1 MSKPMRKITTLI
13 LLLCFTMLPVSF
25 AAASSTPQEIEIAT
39 RMKEDISA
47 LLDKLV
53 GIGKSKVFINI
64 EGEMVS
70 KSKSE
75 SGTPEEDIVSLP
87 GYSSVNIL
95 EKTNDFIK
103 KQKGEAQHTSE
114 FKITKITTSI
124 VLDKTIEQTKANTI
138 KLLVS
143 DIMRLDAKR
152 GDSITMKKADMLPWW
167 KSFMDSH
174 DNRKIILI
182 AAIATLIL
190 AIIAIIAYGLASNLF
205 RTIIDYARISA
216 LNSRSDMGPIGGGP
230 AMQQMPEIGG
240 AQGDIDGE
248 FPEIMDAEGLP
259 ISGLIESES
268 AFGFMEKLPTK
279 ELSEILMDEPPEDIA
294 VIIANLTDQKP
305 HISSKLLLSFP
316 NNIRQEITKEI
327 INLKEAEPERL
338 MEIENTIRMKIEK
351 SLKGSD
357 KLSTLL
363 SIIDADE
370 RSAIIDN
377 LPNVDPKDI
386 DRIKDSLVTFDD
398 ICALDVKNLKP
409 LTLALPY
416 KDWATGLQGIP
427 SSALR
432 HVINVYPDDLR
443 AIVKDLLIKEV
454 EREQVIAARAKIIS
468 TAIEMDSK
476 GKISLKGHRA

>member
-25 AAASSTPQEIEIAT
+25 AAASSTPQEIEIAA

-174 DNRKIILI
+174 
-182 AAIATLIL
+182 
-190 AIIAIIAYGLASNLF
+190 
-205 RTIIDYARISA
+205 
-216 LNSRSDMGPIGGGP
+216 
-230 AMQQMPEIGG
+230 
-240 AQGDIDGE
+240 
-248 FPEIMDAEGLP
+248 
-259 ISGLIESES
+259 
-268 AFGFMEKLPTK
+268 
-279 ELSEILMDEPPEDIA
+279 
-294 VIIANLTDQKP
+294 
-305 HISSKLLLSFP
+305 
-316 NNIRQEITKEI
+316 
-327 INLKEAEPERL
+327 
-338 MEIENTIRMKIEK
+338 
-351 SLKGSD
+351 
-357 KLSTLL
+357 
-363 SIIDADE
+363 
-370 RSAIIDN
+370 
-377 LPNVDPKDI
+377 
-386 DRIKDSLVTFDD
+386 
-398 ICALDVKNLKP
+398 
-409 LTLALPY
+409 
-416 KDWATGLQGIP
+416 
-427 SSALR
+427 
-432 HVINVYPDDLR
+432 
-443 AIVKDLLIKEV
+443 
-454 EREQVIAARAKIIS
+454 
-468 TAIEMDSK
+468 
-476 GKISLKGHRA
+476 